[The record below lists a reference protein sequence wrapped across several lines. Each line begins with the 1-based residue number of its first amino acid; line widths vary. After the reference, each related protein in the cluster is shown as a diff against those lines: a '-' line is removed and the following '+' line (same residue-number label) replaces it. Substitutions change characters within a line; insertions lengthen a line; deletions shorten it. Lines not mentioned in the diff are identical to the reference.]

1 MQFGPAPRRALS
13 YSFQSRQRRG
23 CLAHWL
29 SLQRHSSPAGG
40 HVELTAHNPTFRA
53 HLDALAYRTPPDERS
68 SCRRVF
74 LSFLVDGR
82 SSGGRRRLILAR
94 HPTTKP
100 KDSMFKSYTCTSI
113 LISNRRV
120 RWHAFFYCY

>member
-13 YSFQSRQRRG
+13 YSFQSRQPRG

-29 SLQRHSSPAGG
+29 SLQSHSSPAGG

-68 SCRRVF
+68 SCRRVL

-82 SSGGRRRLILAR
+82 SSVGRSATTDPGTASDNEAQRLDVYILYM
-94 HPTTKP
+94 HI
-100 KDSMFKSYTCTSI
+100 DFDLKSPCP
-113 LISNRRV
+113 V
-120 RWHAFFYCY
+120 A